1 MECLISGSFSQEKLG
16 FRDSAES
23 VFTVGVEM
31 HGNIWWISFI
41 MCPEEWPL
49 IYRERALKTHQG
61 KVEIMDYKIPEKG
74 TLKFSS
80 LVIVFNTI

>member
-1 MECLISGSFSQEKLG
+1 MATFGG
-16 FRDSAES
+16 
-23 VFTVGVEM
+23 
-31 HGNIWWISFI
+31 SFI